1 MQLLLPII
9 IFIVFL
15 ITIHFSKKLKL
26 FDIPN
31 DRKSHSAPVV
41 FTGGLA
47 ISLSFIIIIIL
58 TNIETSYSKILI
70 FSIPIMILG
79 FIDDLIDIKA
89 SIRLIIQIS
98 ISTLLIL
105 HSDLIIN
112 NLGYYFH
119 IPLELGSLSI
129 FFTIACVLTIINSL
143 NYFDGLHGLAS
154 IIFITT
160 ILNIILIN
168 LFFMNIFVYDF
179 ILVILPI
186 SIFLIF
192 NLRVFKMPRLFL
204 GDNGSN
210 MLGFI
215 LAFLTIHLVQ
225 ENNNYIN
232 HYNIIWI
239 FGLLVFEFLS
249 TTLSRIIENKG
260 IFEPG
265 KDHIHYMILK
275 KSKSKLTTV
284 LLITLINE
292 VILIFGIIFSTFIKD
307 FNLIAFILFF
317 VFYFYLR
324 NKFLKNI

>member
-129 FFTIACVLTIINSL
+129 FFTIACVLVEAALVDNNFGKEEKNVII
-143 NYFDGLHGLAS
+143 
-154 IIFITT
+154 
-160 ILNIILIN
+160 
-168 LFFMNIFVYDF
+168 
-179 ILVILPI
+179 
-186 SIFLIF
+186 
-192 NLRVFKMPRLFL
+192 K
-204 GDNGSN
+204 
-210 MLGFI
+210 
-215 LAFLTIHLVQ
+215 
-225 ENNNYIN
+225 
-232 HYNIIWI
+232 
-239 FGLLVFEFLS
+239 
-249 TTLSRIIENKG
+249 
-260 IFEPG
+260 
-265 KDHIHYMILK
+265 ILK
-275 KSKSKLTTV
+275 KNYNLDNIEDLNNTLDKAIKACEDSSD
-284 LLITLINE
+284 LIT
-292 VILIFGIIFSTFIKD
+292 
-307 FNLIAFILFF
+307 
-317 VFYFYLR
+317 
-324 NKFLKNI
+324 